1 LYVVE
6 QQHYGFLV
14 GEEDSGERIDVYLA
28 ELIPELSRSRIQKA
42 LRSGEVLA
50 GGSAISKAS
59 RKVHEGEWVEL
70 RLMPPKPLEIRPQ
83 AIPIE
88 VVYEDDDLIVVNKP
102 AGMVVHPAPGH
113 PDGTLVNALLHHCKN
128 LSGIGG
134 VLRPGIVHR
143 LDRGTSGLLAA
154 AKNDRVHTA
163 LSRQIMDRKV
173 GRVYRALVWGGM
185 PQPSGVLSFPI
196 GRSKRNRK
204 KMAVVSTG
212 GRESV
217 TSYYMLDTFG
227 PFGYI
232 MLRLGTGRT
241 HQIRVHL
248 SHAGHP
254 VFGDP
259 EYGGRRIRKDS
270 LSRVESEAAAKA
282 LSCIER
288 QALHA
293 SELAF
298 IHPSTGHEMTFSTEL
313 PPDFQAALDIV
324 RGL

>member
-1 LYVVE
+1 VAE
-6 QQHYGFLV
+6 QQQYSFLV

-50 GGSAISKAS
+50 DGSKVLKSS
-59 RKVHEGEWVEL
+59 RKVHEGEWIEL
-70 RLMPPKPLEIRPQ
+70 RLSPPKKLEILPE
-83 AIPIE
+83 AIQID
-88 VVYEDDDLIVVNKP
+88 VVYEDDGLIVVNKP

-113 PDGTLVNALLHHCKN
+113 PGGTLVNALLHHCTN

-134 VLRPGIVHR
+134 ALRPGIVHR
-143 LDRGTSGLLAA
+143 LDRGTSGLLVV
-154 AKNDRVHTA
+154 AKNDRFHTE
-163 LSRQIMDRKV
+163 LSRQIMVRTAR
-173 GRVYRALVWGGM
+173 RVYHALVWGNM
-185 PQPSGVLSFPI
+185 PQSSGVMSFPI
-196 GRSKRNRK
+196 GRSRRDRK
-204 KMAVVSTG
+204 KMAVVSSG

-259 EYGGRRIRKDS
+259 EYGGRRIRKGQ
-270 LSRVESEAAAKA
+270 LSRMESDTVAKA
-282 LSCIER
+282 LSCIGR
-288 QALHA
+288 QTLHA

-298 IHPSTGHEMTFSTEL
+298 IHPETGREMTFSAKL
-313 PPDFQAALDIV
+313 PSDFQAVLDIV
-324 RGL
+324 REL